1 VELAMTKDE
10 IDIYSRP
17 GHLIRRL
24 QQIAVAIF
32 MAETAEFGITPVQYS
47 ALLAVRNHKG
57 IDQTTLTEIIAYD
70 RSTIGE
76 VVKRL
81 ENKRLIRRAT
91 GNEDRRTKLLYITP
105 AGRSALSKLRKVV
118 DAAQDKIV
126 APLSNEDRATFM
138 RIMRK
143 LVDLNNDHSRVP
155 LQLSTTARG
164 GVPAK
169 SRPRS

>member
-1 VELAMTKDE
+1 MTKDE

-32 MAETAEFGITPVQYS
+32 MTETAEFGITPVQYS
-47 ALLAVRNHKG
+47 ALLAVRNHRG

-91 GNEDRRTKLLYITP
+91 GNEDRRAKLLYITP
-105 AGRSALSKLRKVV
+105 AGRRLLSRLKKVV
-118 DAAQDKIV
+118 DTAQDRIV
-126 APLSNEDRATFM
+126 APLTDDDRATFM
-138 RIMRK
+138 RIMRT

-155 LQLSTTARG
+155 LQLNATTPRG
-164 GVPAK
+164 AIH
-169 SRPRS
+169 S

>member
-1 VELAMTKDE
+1 MTRDE

-17 GHLIRRL
+17 GHLVRRL

-32 MAETAEFGITPVQYS
+32 MTETAEFGITPVQYS
-47 ALLAVRNHKG
+47 ALLAVRNHRG

-91 GNEDRRTKLLYITP
+91 GNEDRRAKLLYITP
-105 AGRSALSKLRKVV
+105 AGRRLLSRLKKVV
-118 DAAQDKIV
+118 DIAQDKIV
-126 APLSNEDRATFM
+126 APLTDEDRATFM
-138 RIMRK
+138 RIMRM

-155 LQLSTTARG
+155 LQLNATAPRG
-164 GVPAK
+164 SAAAK
-169 SRPRS
+169 SRPRT